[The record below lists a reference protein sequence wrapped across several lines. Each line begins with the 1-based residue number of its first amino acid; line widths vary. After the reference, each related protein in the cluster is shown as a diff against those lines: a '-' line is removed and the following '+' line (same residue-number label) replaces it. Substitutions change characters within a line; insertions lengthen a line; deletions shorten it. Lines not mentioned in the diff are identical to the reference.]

1 MFMLTKRLVEVF
13 GKNYV
18 VKRSGGSV
26 MLVVKIAVGR
36 LLAEDRLVSGLP
48 ILKKGRRLAIGKATQ
63 SLERTISKPSLPW
76 LSVKAAMLFSVR

>member
-26 MLVVKIAVGR
+26 MLVVKIAVAR

-48 ILKKGRRLAIGKATQ
+48 ILKKGRRLAIGKGTQ

-76 LSVKAAMLFSVR
+76 LSVKAAMLF

>member
-1 MFMLTKRLVEVF
+1 MLTKRLVEVF

-26 MLVVKIAVGR
+26 MLVVKTAVAR

-48 ILKKGRRLAIGKATQ
+48 IFE
-63 SLERTISKPSLPW
+63 ERS
-76 LSVKAAMLFSVR
+76 

>member
-1 MFMLTKRLVEVF
+1 MLTKRLVEVF

-26 MLVVKIAVGR
+26 MLVVKIAVAR

-48 ILKKGRRLAIGKATQ
+48 ILKKGRRLAIGKVIQ
-63 SLERTISKPSLPW
+63 
-76 LSVKAAMLFSVR
+76 